1 MRLSPSFLAASA
13 VSLLGL
19 ASCSTP
25 TQPIYA
31 DLSYQVRCTH
41 LDGTPIS
48 GCTSPGRRDIFGFNG
63 DMGARFSC
71 TTTERAGNRSV
82 SFTVSARDATG
93 RDLGVSL
100 QNANVAATGGPV
112 TGTCQFTF
120 TDGNTYGGNCAA
132 TAPSATQP
140 CQVSS
145 IQFTTDTDTG
155 LPLTNVSVLCID
167 APSMPVID
175 PPLVR
180 GVSSPESEAM
190 AMQIHFYS
198 CPVIQR

>member
-1 MRLSPSFLAASA
+1 MVSSIKRFLSAT
-13 VSLLGL
+13 LLGL
-19 ASCSTP
+19 SAS
-25 TQPIYA
+25 
-31 DLSYQVRCTH
+31 
-41 LDGTPIS
+41 
-48 GCTSPGRRDIFGFNG
+48 SP
-63 DMGARFSC
+63 
-71 TTTERAGNRSV
+71 
-82 SFTVSARDATG
+82 TVSARDATG

-155 LPLTNVSVLCID
+155 LPLTNVSVLCLD